1 MVPELC
7 MTRDNGNG
15 KGGGGGYSSQTGGK
29 ERRQK
34 EAKGV
39 THSFPPFHIL
49 LLPLLANVISY
60 ISLTLVMFARVDID
74 IGG

>member
-1 MVPELC
+1 ME
-7 MTRDNGNG
+7 ME
-15 KGGGGGYSSQTGGK
+15 KGGVEVVVRRGERKGK
-29 ERRQK
+29 EK

-49 LLPLLANVISY
+49 LLPLLANVPVY